1 MLLSI
6 NPKNPQPR
14 LVQQV
19 VELLENDGVIIYPT
33 DTVYGLG
40 CSIYSKKAMKR
51 LHLIKKMDPK
61 KPLTL
66 ICSNQTQI
74 QEYTQ
79 GIETPI
85 FKLLRKHLPGP
96 YTFVFRASKI
106 VPKMMLTPRS
116 TVGFRWPD
124 HPITLAIVEMLGH
137 PILAVALEFQRTNCM
152 MIPRKFIIISK
163 KGWIRWWM
171 EVPFL
176 RSILRSLIS
185 AREIQFCSAREKE
198 TVVGWNRS
206 CDRISLTR

>member
-1 MLLSI
+1 MLLPI

-51 LHLIKKMDPK
+51 LHLIKKIDPK

-137 PILAVALEFQRTNCM
+137 PIL
-152 MIPRKFIIISK
+152 S
-163 KGWIRWWM
+163 
-171 EVPFL
+171 
-176 RSILRSLIS
+176 SSL
-185 AREIQFCSAREKE
+185 
-198 TVVGWNRS
+198 
-206 CDRISLTR
+206 RISEDQLYDDPHEIHDHFKKRVDAVVDGGSIFAEHSTIIDFSQGDPILLRQGKGNSSWLE

>member
-137 PILAVALEFQRTNCM
+137 PIL
-152 MIPRKFIIISK
+152 S
-163 KGWIRWWM
+163 
-171 EVPFL
+171 
-176 RSILRSLIS
+176 SSL
-185 AREIQFCSAREKE
+185 
-198 TVVGWNRS
+198 
-206 CDRISLTR
+206 RISEDQLYDDPQEIHDHFKKTVDAVVDGGSIFAEHSTIIDFSQGDPILLRQGKGNSSWLE

>member
-1 MLLSI
+1 MLLPI

-14 LVQQV
+14 SVQQV

-51 LHLIKKMDPK
+51 LHLIKKMDPQ

-79 GIETPI
+79 VIETPI

-106 VPKMMLTPRS
+106 VPKMILTPRS

-137 PILAVALEFQRTNCM
+137 PILSSSLR
-152 MIPRKFIIISK
+152 ISEDQLYDDPQEIHNHFK
-163 KGWIRWWM
+163 KGLMRWWM

-176 RSILRSLIS
+176 RSIRRSLIS

-198 TVVGWNRS
+198 TVVCWNRS
-206 CDRISLTR
+206 YDRISLTR

>member
-51 LHLIKKMDPK
+51 LQQIKKMDPK

-137 PILAVALEFQRTNCM
+137 PIL
-152 MIPRKFIIISK
+152 S
-163 KGWIRWWM
+163 
-171 EVPFL
+171 
-176 RSILRSLIS
+176 SSL
-185 AREIQFCSAREKE
+185 
-198 TVVGWNRS
+198 
-206 CDRISLTR
+206 RISEDQLYDDRQEIHDHFKKRVDAVVDGGSIFAEHSTIIDFSQGDPILLRQGKGNSSWLE

>member
-51 LHLIKKMDPK
+51 LHQIKKMDPK

-137 PILAVALEFQRTNCM
+137 PIL
-152 MIPRKFIIISK
+152 S
-163 KGWIRWWM
+163 
-171 EVPFL
+171 
-176 RSILRSLIS
+176 SSL
-185 AREIQFCSAREKE
+185 
-198 TVVGWNRS
+198 
-206 CDRISLTR
+206 RISEDQLYDDPPVSYTHLRAHET

>member
-6 NPKNPQPR
+6 NPINPQPR

-19 VELLENDGVIIYPT
+19 VELLENGGVIIYPT

-137 PILAVALEFQRTNCM
+137 PIL
-152 MIPRKFIIISK
+152 S
-163 KGWIRWWM
+163 
-171 EVPFL
+171 
-176 RSILRSLIS
+176 SSL
-185 AREIQFCSAREKE
+185 
-198 TVVGWNRS
+198 
-206 CDRISLTR
+206 RISEDQLYDNPQEIHDHFKKRVDAVVDGGSIFAEHSTIIDFSQGDPILLRQGKGNSSWLE

>member
-6 NPKNPQPR
+6 NPQNPQPR

-137 PILAVALEFQRTNCM
+137 PIL
-152 MIPRKFIIISK
+152 S
-163 KGWIRWWM
+163 
-171 EVPFL
+171 
-176 RSILRSLIS
+176 SSL
-185 AREIQFCSAREKE
+185 
-198 TVVGWNRS
+198 
-206 CDRISLTR
+206 RISEDQLYDDPQEIHDHFKKRVDAVVDGGSIFAEHSTIIDFNQGDPILLRQGKGNSSWLE

>member
-6 NPKNPQPR
+6 NPKPSTAFGSTSGRIARKRWGDHLSHRYGIWSGMQH
-14 LVQQV
+14 LQQ
-19 VELLENDGVIIYPT
+19 
-33 DTVYGLG
+33 
-40 CSIYSKKAMKR
+40 KAMKR

-106 VPKMMLTPRS
+106 VPKMMLTQEAPS
-116 TVGFRWPD
+116 VSVGL
-124 HPITLAIVEMLGH
+124 I
-137 PILAVALEFQRTNCM
+137 
-152 MIPRKFIIISK
+152 IPLR
-163 KGWIRWWM
+163 
-171 EVPFL
+171 L
-176 RSILRSLIS
+176 RSWKCWAIR
-185 AREIQFCSAREKE
+185 F
-198 TVVGWNRS
+198 
-206 CDRISLTR
+206 

>member
-6 NPKNPQPR
+6 NPKNPQAR

-85 FKLLRKHLPGP
+85 FKLVRKHLPGP

-137 PILAVALEFQRTNCM
+137 PILSSSLRISEDQLYDDPQEIYDHFKKRVDAVVDGGS
-152 MIPRKFIIISK
+152 IISEHSTIIDFSQGDPILLRQG
-163 KGWIRWWM
+163 KGNSSWL
-171 EVPFL
+171 E
-176 RSILRSLIS
+176 
-185 AREIQFCSAREKE
+185 
-198 TVVGWNRS
+198 
-206 CDRISLTR
+206 

>member
-137 PILAVALEFQRTNCM
+137 PILSSSLR
-152 MIPRKFIIISK
+152 IS
-163 KGWIRWWM
+163 
-171 EVPFL
+171 EDQLYDDP
-176 RSILRSLIS
+176 
-185 AREIQFCSAREKE
+185 REIHDHFKKRVDA
-198 TVVGWNRS
+198 VVDGGSIFAEHSTIIDFSQGDPILLRQGKGNSSW
-206 CDRISLTR
+206 LE

>member
-85 FKLLRKHLPGP
+85 FKLFRKHLPGP
-96 YTFVFRASKI
+96 YTFCFQGFQDCSENDAH
-106 VPKMMLTPRS
+106 PKKL
-116 TVGFRWPD
+116 RWFP
-124 HPITLAIVEMLGH
+124 LA
-137 PILAVALEFQRTNCM
+137 
-152 MIPRKFIIISK
+152 
-163 KGWIRWWM
+163 
-171 EVPFL
+171 
-176 RSILRSLIS
+176 
-185 AREIQFCSAREKE
+185 
-198 TVVGWNRS
+198 
-206 CDRISLTR
+206 

>member
-137 PILAVALEFQRTNCM
+137 PIL
-152 MIPRKFIIISK
+152 S
-163 KGWIRWWM
+163 
-171 EVPFL
+171 
-176 RSILRSLIS
+176 SSL
-185 AREIQFCSAREKE
+185 
-198 TVVGWNRS
+198 
-206 CDRISLTR
+206 RISEDQLYDDPHEIHDHFKKKVDAVVDGGSIFAEHSTIIDFSQGDPILLRQGKGNSSWLE

>member
-6 NPKNPQPR
+6 NPKNSQPR

-51 LHLIKKMDPK
+51 LHQIKKMDPK

-137 PILAVALEFQRTNCM
+137 PIL
-152 MIPRKFIIISK
+152 S
-163 KGWIRWWM
+163 
-171 EVPFL
+171 
-176 RSILRSLIS
+176 SSL
-185 AREIQFCSAREKE
+185 
-198 TVVGWNRS
+198 
-206 CDRISLTR
+206 RISDDQLYDDPHEIHDHFKKRVDAVVDGGFIFAEHSTIIDFSQGDPILLRQGKGNSSWLE

>member
-1 MLLSI
+1 MLLPI

-40 CSIYSKKAMKR
+40 CSIFSKKAMKR
-51 LHLIKKMDPK
+51 LHLIKKMDHK
-61 KPLTL
+61 KPLTF

-137 PILAVALEFQRTNCM
+137 PIL
-152 MIPRKFIIISK
+152 S
-163 KGWIRWWM
+163 
-171 EVPFL
+171 
-176 RSILRSLIS
+176 SSL
-185 AREIQFCSAREKE
+185 
-198 TVVGWNRS
+198 
-206 CDRISLTR
+206 RISEDQLYDDPHEIHDHFKKRVDAVVDGGSIFAEHSTIIDFSQGDPILLRQGKGNSSWLE

>member
-1 MLLSI
+1 MFLPI
-6 NPKNPQPR
+6 NPKNPQLR

-40 CSIYSKKAMKR
+40 CSIFSKKAMKR
-51 LHLIKKMDPK
+51 LHLIKKMDHK
-61 KPLTL
+61 KPLTF

-124 HPITLAIVEMLGH
+124 HPITLSIVEMLGH
-137 PILAVALEFQRTNCM
+137 PILSSSLRITEDQLYDDPHEIHDHFKKRVDAVVDGGSIFAEHSTIIDFSQGDPILLRQGKGNSSWLE
-152 MIPRKFIIISK
+152 
-163 KGWIRWWM
+163 
-171 EVPFL
+171 
-176 RSILRSLIS
+176 
-185 AREIQFCSAREKE
+185 
-198 TVVGWNRS
+198 
-206 CDRISLTR
+206 

>member
-51 LHLIKKMDPK
+51 LHQIKKMDPK

-137 PILAVALEFQRTNCM
+137 PIL
-152 MIPRKFIIISK
+152 S
-163 KGWIRWWM
+163 
-171 EVPFL
+171 
-176 RSILRSLIS
+176 SSL
-185 AREIQFCSAREKE
+185 
-198 TVVGWNRS
+198 
-206 CDRISLTR
+206 RISEDQLYDDPHEIHDHFKKRVDAVVDGGSIFAEHSTIIDFSQGDPILLRQGKGNSSWLE

>member
-74 QEYTQ
+74 QEYTRV
-79 GIETPI
+79 
-85 FKLLRKHLPGP
+85 LR
-96 YTFVFRASKI
+96 
-106 VPKMMLTPRS
+106 PRS
-116 TVGFRWPD
+116 SNFYGSIFQDPTPLFSGLPRLFR
-124 HPITLAIVEMLGH
+124 
-137 PILAVALEFQRTNCM
+137 
-152 MIPRKFIIISK
+152 K
-163 KGWIRWWM
+163 
-171 EVPFL
+171 
-176 RSILRSLIS
+176 
-185 AREIQFCSAREKE
+185 
-198 TVVGWNRS
+198 
-206 CDRISLTR
+206 

>member
-51 LHLIKKMDPK
+51 LHQIKKMDPK

-66 ICSNQTQI
+66 VCSNQTQI

-137 PILAVALEFQRTNCM
+137 PIL
-152 MIPRKFIIISK
+152 S
-163 KGWIRWWM
+163 
-171 EVPFL
+171 
-176 RSILRSLIS
+176 SSL
-185 AREIQFCSAREKE
+185 
-198 TVVGWNRS
+198 
-206 CDRISLTR
+206 RISEDQLYDDPLEIHDHFKKRVDAVVDGGSIFAEHSTIIDFSQGDPILLRQGKGNSSWLE

>member
-137 PILAVALEFQRTNCM
+137 PIL
-152 MIPRKFIIISK
+152 S
-163 KGWIRWWM
+163 
-171 EVPFL
+171 
-176 RSILRSLIS
+176 SSL
-185 AREIQFCSAREKE
+185 
-198 TVVGWNRS
+198 
-206 CDRISLTR
+206 RISEDQLCDDPQEIHDHFKKRVDAVVDGGSIFAEHSTIIDFSQGDPILLRQGKGNSSWLE

>member
-1 MLLSI
+1 MLLPI

-40 CSIYSKKAMKR
+40 CSIFSKKAMKR
-51 LHLIKKMDPK
+51 LHLIKKMDHK
-61 KPLTL
+61 KPLTF

-124 HPITLAIVEMLGH
+124 HPITLSIVEMLGH
-137 PILAVALEFQRTNCM
+137 PILSSSLRITEDQLYDDPHEIHDHFKKRVDAVVDGGSIFAEHSTIIDFSQGDPILLRQGKGNSSWLE
-152 MIPRKFIIISK
+152 
-163 KGWIRWWM
+163 
-171 EVPFL
+171 
-176 RSILRSLIS
+176 
-185 AREIQFCSAREKE
+185 
-198 TVVGWNRS
+198 
-206 CDRISLTR
+206 

>member
-1 MLLSI
+1 MLLSL
-6 NPKNPQPR
+6 NPQNPQLR

-137 PILAVALEFQRTNCM
+137 PIL
-152 MIPRKFIIISK
+152 S
-163 KGWIRWWM
+163 
-171 EVPFL
+171 
-176 RSILRSLIS
+176 SSL
-185 AREIQFCSAREKE
+185 
-198 TVVGWNRS
+198 
-206 CDRISLTR
+206 RISEDQLYDDPHEIHDYFKKRVDAVVDGGSIFAEHSTIIDFSQGDPILLRQGKGKSSWLE

>member
-79 GIETPI
+79 GIETTI

-106 VPKMMLTPRS
+106 VPKMMLTQRS

-124 HPITLAIVEMLGH
+124 HPITLAIVEILGH
-137 PILAVALEFQRTNCM
+137 PIL
-152 MIPRKFIIISK
+152 S
-163 KGWIRWWM
+163 
-171 EVPFL
+171 
-176 RSILRSLIS
+176 RSL
-185 AREIQFCSAREKE
+185 
-198 TVVGWNRS
+198 
-206 CDRISLTR
+206 RISEDQLYDDPQEIHDHFKKRVDAVVDGGSIFAEHSTIIDFSQGDPILLRQGKGNSSWLE

>member
-40 CSIYSKKAMKR
+40 CSIYSKKAMKS

-137 PILAVALEFQRTNCM
+137 PILSSTL
-152 MIPRKFIIISK
+152 
-163 KGWIRWWM
+163 
-171 EVPFL
+171 
-176 RSILRSLIS
+176 
-185 AREIQFCSAREKE
+185 
-198 TVVGWNRS
+198 
-206 CDRISLTR
+206 RISEDELYDDPHEIHDHFKKRVDAVVDGGSIFAEHSTIIDFSQGDPILLRQGKGNSSWLE